1 MNEKEL
7 GLALDAISAETE
19 DYIFS
24 RLRKKDIIDLNVCVL
39 FNGDNLSIDVYLV
52 CENRENEEELA
63 RLAVEAGFSKADELF

>member
-7 GLALDAISAETE
+7 GLAIDAISAEAE

-39 FNGDNLSIDVYLV
+39 FNENNLSIDVYLV
-52 CENRENEEELA
+52 CKNRDDDEELA
-63 RLAVEAGFSKADELF
+63 RLAVEAGFSKADKIL